1 MYTKDKEEGK
11 SQSNQSA
18 SAIKFIP
25 ISGNFAKADVSSV
38 AVVVFICDQDASLIM
53 VFLGPDQSDAQA
65 KTFQPDLDLFQTG
78 CWGLTGR
85 IFFEVNL
92 FDRFRFVPGE
102 ETPALIW
109 FVIFIQLCC
118 DTPFV
123 CLQPYDWL
131 LMTVTF

>member
-1 MYTKDKEEGK
+1 MYTKDKGEGK

-78 CWGLTGR
+78 CRGLTGR

-102 ETPALIW
+102 DTRAHLVCNIHTALLRHTLRFPPAL
-109 FVIFIQLCC
+109 
-118 DTPFV
+118 
-123 CLQPYDWL
+123 
-131 LMTVTF
+131 